1 MKKMIFDISSESP
14 WSPHPNSPQRPNSHD
29 FSTIDHLLH
38 RFSVLEEITFR
49 VDNSEGASLHILRDR
64 LSKCEKKGILRIV
77 RVALFN
83 SIEMV
88 G

>member
-1 MKKMIFDISSESP
+1 M
-14 WSPHPNSPQRPNSHD
+14 
-29 FSTIDHLLH
+29 
-38 RFSVLEEITFR
+38 EEITFR